1 MKQKIFFLNFIILR
15 LLYLNFWPVTLFNEI
30 IEIYILKKFTIDE
43 IISINDFL
51 TKCNDLFEALS
62 YNNEEFLFN

>member
-30 IEIYILKKFTIDE
+30 IEKIKFFKILDFINVHVYGKLHNLSK
-43 IISINDFL
+43 IS
-51 TKCNDLFEALS
+51 
-62 YNNEEFLFN
+62 

>member
-30 IEIYILKKFTIDE
+30 IEKIKFFKILDF
-43 IISINDFL
+43 INVPVYGKIAQFS
-51 TKCNDLFEALS
+51 K
-62 YNNEEFLFN
+62 